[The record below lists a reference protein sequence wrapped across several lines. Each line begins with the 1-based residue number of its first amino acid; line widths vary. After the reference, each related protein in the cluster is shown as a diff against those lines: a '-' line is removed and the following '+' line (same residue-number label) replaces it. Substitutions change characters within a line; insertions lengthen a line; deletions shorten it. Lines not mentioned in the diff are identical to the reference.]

1 MYTLQEI
8 KDIAKRMGALRD
20 EYGDYFKMKD
30 ILDIDKADTQI
41 WSKGNIEPF
50 CCDYITDLFD
60 NTVDPRKLLKTVPQ
74 KKDYVTQHYL
84 CGDTP
89 VYSRYYADKELHME
103 KVYVTLPGMRIEV
116 LFSSRKQ
123 TVQDISLT
131 LFDDKGRPI
140 EYYNGVKI
148 LHAVRYAYEGDLIV
162 KAESFYEYFTVLD
175 VVMYDDEV
183 FDPARMVQLKKMNP
197 EDVSDYA
204 LGYEDRVLKTFTR
217 TDYRPKKIYK
227 NTWKINR
234 VKRSVIKNF
243 TECGIHWLGE

>member
-1 MYTLQEI
+1 MAE
-8 KDIAKRMGALRD
+8 LRD

-41 WSKGNIEPF
+41 WSKGKIEPF

-60 NTVDPRKLLKTVPQ
+60 NTVVPRKLLKTVPK
-74 KKDYVTQHYL
+74 KKDFVTRHYL

-89 VYSRYYADKELHME
+89 VYSRYYSDEELHME

-116 LFSSRKQ
+116 LFSSKKQ
-123 TVQDISLT
+123 TLQDISLT

-148 LHAVRYAYEGDLIV
+148 LNAVRYAYEGDLIV

-175 VVMYDDEV
+175 VVMYDDEA
-183 FDPARMVQLKKMNP
+183 FDPSYLIQPKKMNP
-197 EDVSDYA
+197 EDVSDYVFN
-204 LGYEDRVLKTFTR
+204 YEDNLLKTFTR
-217 TDYRPKKIYK
+217 IDYECKEIFK
-227 NTWKINR
+227 NTWKI
-234 VKRSVIKNF
+234 KRNIIKNF